1 MKKLFIMAAMIVA
14 SSSAFAQ
21 DLKSV
26 LKSKDYAE
34 AQGQLQSCL
43 STLSNDEKAKAYH
56 KLVELSLNKANHEIS
71 IIQEKGV
78 HEIRK
83 IYPGGHDWNVWRP
96 CFTDFAQMIF
106 R

>member
-56 KLVELSLNKANHEIS
+56 
-71 IIQEKGV
+71 
-78 HEIRK
+78 
-83 IYPGGHDWNVWRP
+83 
-96 CFTDFAQMIF
+96 
-106 R
+106 

>member
-71 IIQEKGV
+71 IIQENQMMKQMGQAG
-78 HEIRK
+78 EK
-83 IYPGGHDWNVWRP
+83 IGRAHV
-96 CFTDFAQMIF
+96 
-106 R
+106 